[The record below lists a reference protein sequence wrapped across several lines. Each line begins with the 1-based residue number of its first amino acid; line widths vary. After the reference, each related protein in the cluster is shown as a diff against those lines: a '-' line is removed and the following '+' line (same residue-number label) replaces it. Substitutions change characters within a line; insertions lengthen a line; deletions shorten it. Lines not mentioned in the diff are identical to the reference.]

1 MKKLLSLLLSV
12 ALVFG
17 LAACSSSNSGTSTDE
32 PTTTEDTAS
41 EVTRVAILLPHIGD
55 QSYMDVTANAANV
68 LKERLGDAI
77 EVNVIEMGDD
87 EADWE
92 PANMQAAEEGYDII
106 VSGNWQYEAAMLA
119 VAAQYPDIKYLNFD
133 YSDAAANSL
142 DNVYGITYASNQIGY
157 FAGLVAAVKS
167 QSGIIGGVVGQN
179 NAGMNQFMAGYIQ
192 GASDVNPDI
201 QVIITYVGSY
211 TDPATA
217 KEQAQGMINE
227 GADVIWGCAGGSG
240 NGVFEAVS
248 ENPGVWAIG
257 VDTDQWVSMSAKPEL
272 QATILTSAE
281 KRCDVA
287 IADAVEKIINGT
299 APFGTQE
306 VLGYAENAVGLSEN
320 DYYKANMT
328 EDELAIVNSFAE
340 KVASGETV
348 VVDELTEPGVFE
360 QYYNQY
366 GKK

>member
-1 MKKLLSLLLSV
+1 MKKSLLESFMEQLFEFPLWVKQVIYLRLREHLEGFLSDEFLNTKIEDSFHLYRPKLSYIGKTELLEKE
-12 ALVFG
+12 AG
-17 LAACSSSNSGTSTDE
+17 LD
-32 PTTTEDTAS
+32 
-41 EVTRVAILLPHIGD
+41 
-55 QSYMDVTANAANV
+55 AN
-68 LKERLGDAI
+68 LYTFLGM
-77 EVNVIEMGDD
+77 V
-87 EADWE
+87 
-92 PANMQAAEEGYDII
+92 EEGYDII

-167 QSGIIGGVVGQN
+167 QTGIIGGVVGQN

-257 VDTDQWVSMSAKPEL
+257 VDTDQYYSMSAKPEL

-287 IADAVEKIINGT
+287 IADAIEKIINGT

-320 DYYKANMT
+320 QYYKDNMT

>member
-32 PTTTEDTAS
+32 PTTTEDTGS

-192 GASDVNPDI
+192 GAADVNPDI

-287 IADAVEKIINGT
+287 IADAIEKIINGT

-348 VVDELTEPGVFE
+348 VVDELTEPDVFE